1 MEGPTKYVWYLLKEQ
16 QKSLILQWKTINSIA
31 IILEILQILLPL
43 DIYSVSS
50 FYELVSGYIYIVVTP
65 LNVFVLC

>member
-31 IILEILQILLPL
+31 IILVML
-43 DIYSVSS
+43 
-50 FYELVSGYIYIVVTP
+50 
-65 LNVFVLC
+65 